1 MDRTPSTG
9 IEPFCSLTVS
19 TPTTGAVMLVPSTG
33 ILLSGAKIEE
43 RVVKRLNRG
52 DCVISLSFISL
63 VLPVLVVAF
72 GWIEPYCINDDDE
85 DDGGGG
91 GCAGTNRSGWDSGG
105 GRNNGNNNGD
115 ITELLSFS
123 SL

>member
-19 TPTTGAVMLVPSTG
+19 TPTTGAVMLVPSV
-33 ILLSGAKIEE
+33 LVSGAKIEE

-63 VLPVLVVAF
+63 LLPVLVVAF
-72 GWIEPYCINDDDE
+72 GWIEPYCINDE

-91 GCAGTNRSGWDSGG
+91 GVCAGTNRSGWDSGG

-115 ITELLSFS
+115 ITALLSFS

>member
-9 IEPFCSLTVS
+9 IEPFCSLTV
-19 TPTTGAVMLVPSTG
+19 TAPTTGAVMLGPSTG

-72 GWIEPYCINDDDE
+72 GWIEPYCINDE

-91 GCAGTNRSGWDSGG
+91 GVCAGTNRSGWDSGG

-115 ITELLSFS
+115 ITALLSFS